1 MSAMRR
7 LLALLVLCLFVSM
20 LLFYGLFL
28 AKESAHECSGEDCV
42 ICALIGVCEQILRNP
57 MLAALLCCAL
67 AAAGL
72 GISLFLQRTAS
83 CDPRTPVILKVKL
96 LN

>member
-7 LLALLVLCLFVSM
+7 LLAVLVLCLFVSM
-20 LLFYGLFL
+20 LLFFGLFM

-42 ICALIGVCEQILRNP
+42 ICALIGVCEQILKNP
-57 MLAALLCCAL
+57 MLTALLFCAL
-67 AAAGL
+67 AAAELWIGL
-72 GISLFLQRTAS
+72 FSQGSAS
-83 CDPRTPVILKVKL
+83 SDPRTPVILKVKL